1 VDRPA
6 EISGSGSPLIEAMRR
21 TGFYP
26 ERAERIEFKQTHM
39 SYLFLAGEY
48 VYKVKKPVHF
58 DFADCSTLATCY
70 ELCCEEVRLNR
81 RLAPEI
87 YLGILPIYHDQDRFY
102 LGEETRSFDP
112 AAHEYA
118 VKMRPLPEGRT
129 LDQLVRAGQISLADI
144 DTLAKRLAGFH
155 QRAFTPVASR
165 YGSATSIG
173 RSRQCFL
180 DPCTITERSGRVY
193 RAP

>member
-1 VDRPA
+1 VDRPP
-6 EISGSGSPLIEAMRR
+6 EISGSGSPLIGAMRR

-39 SYLFLAGEY
+39 SYVFLAGEY

-58 DFADCSTLATCY
+58 DFADCSTLATRY

-87 YLGILPIYHDQDRFY
+87 YLGVLPIYRAHDRFY
-102 LGEETRSFDP
+102 LGEETRGFDP

-118 VKMRPLPEGRT
+118 IKMRRLPEDRM
-129 LDQLVRAGQISLADI
+129 LDQLV
-144 DTLAKRLAGFH
+144 F
-155 QRAFTPVASR
+155 ASV
-165 YGSATSIG
+165 
-173 RSRQCFL
+173 F
-180 DPCTITERSGRVY
+180 P
-193 RAP
+193 